1 MSTTRF
7 KTTYNGTC
15 LDDSVSGFTT
25 LGAEG
30 RSSGVLDVTYKDYPT
45 DGADIFTKRI
55 DKRTLTVSF
64 VIYGGTR
71 AKVNKSMAELQG
83 VLNCSECKVLNFS
96 DETDRYYNAMFD
108 GIEIEKLYTEGLT
121 GTINFTIPDG
131 LAHSNVLKTFKLV
144 PLYQENTTTII
155 GYKFDVKNEGN
166 VAVPVNFH
174 IPMASGEENGY
185 LGLAASTGAMEF
197 GNIEEADTTT
207 AYKNVC
213 LLNLQGGAAIKNA
226 MTVGTGVMT
235 ENFAHSGEM
244 TTGEYYN
251 PKSAK
256 SAGIFLKNGANWGS
270 TNNTMWYGACGRIPI
285 PADTVYSSQ
294 PLYNWQLNIN
304 LAFAS
309 HSRIQQ
315 TGMMQIVVA
324 YDDNG
329 TEKIMC
335 DMHIMKDNWGNNN
348 ARMKFKIQGANG
360 QSSDLSKMDVKEYK
374 YEPRSDVGITCA
386 GNGKVIYI
394 KKYKSK
400 FTICFNGEQFSYDVP
415 DNATRIPTSI
425 TIAFLDRKDFKEHL
439 VFMGVQSIQF
449 FKTNVGYQVDVPNRY
464 AAGDVLEIH
473 GDEGKFYVNG
483 NQQQADECLG
493 TKYIKALPNA
503 TTEVQMS
510 VSSWCPISKIY
521 DEGNAYAWIE
531 EAWL

>member
-1 MSTTRF
+1 MSLSVQF
-7 KTTYNGTC
+7 NGQE
-15 LDDSVSGFTT
+15 LNDYINVLSGFSP
-25 LGAEG
+25 
-30 RSSGVLDVTYKDYPT
+30 RK
-45 DGADIFTKRI
+45 GADWSPVYESISNVNGSDYKYTTFGPKTIEVPFTMEHNIESK
-55 DKRTLTVSF
+55 
-64 VIYGGTR
+64 
-71 AKVNKSMAELQG
+71 
-83 VLNCSECKVLNFS
+83 
-96 DETDRYYNAMFD
+96 YNA
-108 GIEIEKLYTEGLT
+108 LQAALSVTEPCELIFGNQPQKYYKAIPT
-121 GTINFTIPDG
+121 GTTEMEEVSTYGKGAITFLIPDG
-131 LAHSNVLKTFKLV
+131 VAHSNTIKKYDLV
-144 PLYQENTTTII
+144 PLYKDGTTTII

-166 VAVPVNFH
+166 VAVPVSFH
-174 IPMASGEENGY
+174 IPMASSEENGY

-226 MTVGTGVMT
+226 MTVGSGVMT
-235 ENFAHSGEM
+235 EAFAHSGEM
-244 TTGEYYN
+244 TIAEYYN

-256 SAGIFLKNGANWGS
+256 SAGMFLKNGANWGS

-315 TGMMQIVVA
+315 TGMMQIVIA
-324 YDDNG
+324 YNDNG
-329 TEKIMC
+329 TEKLMC

-360 QSSDLSKMDVKEYK
+360 QSSDLSKMDVKEYR
-374 YEPRSDVGITCA
+374 YEPRSDVGITCP
-386 GNGKVIYI
+386 GNGKTIYI
-394 KKYKSK
+394 RKYKSK

-464 AAGDVLEIH
+464 AAGDVLEIR

-483 NQQQADECLG
+483 NQQQVDECLG
-493 TKYIKALPNA
+493 TKYIKASPNA

-521 DEGNAYAWIE
+521 DEGKAYAWIE